1 MRGKK
6 IYEHFIRTDWH
17 GIATKIKNLKKKTQ
31 RKKNE
36 KI

>member
-1 MRGKK
+1 MRGRK
-6 IYEHFIRTDWH
+6 IYEHFIATDWH

-31 RKKNE
+31 RKRNE